1 MDKDFEFKAIIFLAG
16 VLIAGAIIYSGN
28 KLSLESKI
36 ETCQK
41 VLYERFNEEP
51 TKFQCLGFMSGQEK
65 WKWP

>member
-36 ETCQK
+36 ET
-41 VLYERFNEEP
+41 
-51 TKFQCLGFMSGQEK
+51 
-65 WKWP
+65 